1 VCYPCFTCVPSLT
14 TCVCM
19 YMYVCVPSLTTCV
32 CMCMYIITRRQSS
45 WGEALTFPSCSIRP
59 MCVCVC
65 VCVCVCTYKCTR
77 FLLRCACKQQ
87 EFPLLPASTNAHRK
101 QRGFGS
107 MLHHSADQGA
117 SGSQNAH
124 RKQRGFG
131 SMLPHSADQGV
142 RFQACKV
149 RVACVF
155 VSCVCVG
162 SCVHLRVKVFLCL
175 RVCVC
180 VCVCVSMQTA
190 QLMHYAYGFYGECSN
205 NLSYILYT
213 YGTLLFKVPSPL
225 FPASTL
231 LIGSRAGP
239 SFLLTVCSALT
250 LTHTLTHAN
259 THTLTHTNTHART
272 HMPCPH

>member
-87 EFPLLPASTNAHRK
+87 EFPLLPASTSGSQNAHRK

-180 VCVCVSMQTA
+180 VCVCQCRLLS
-190 QLMHYAYGFYGECSN
+190 LCIMHMVFTGNAPITFPI
-205 NLSYILYT
+205 SYIPM
-213 YGTLLFKVPSPL
+213 VPFFLKCQAPFFPL
-225 FPASTL
+225 PH
-231 LIGSRAGP
+231 
-239 SFLLTVCSALT
+239 CS
-250 LTHTLTHAN
+250 
-259 THTLTHTNTHART
+259 
-272 HMPCPH
+272 